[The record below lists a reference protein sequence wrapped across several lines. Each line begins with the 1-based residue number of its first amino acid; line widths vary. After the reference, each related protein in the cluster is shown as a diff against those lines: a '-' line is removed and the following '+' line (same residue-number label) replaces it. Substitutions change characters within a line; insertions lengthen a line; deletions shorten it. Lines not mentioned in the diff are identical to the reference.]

1 MSDAPCDIHQAPDA
15 LTLAQD
21 LARRV
26 AEALRAGLAQRG
38 QALLVVSGGSTP
50 VPFFEAL
57 SQAPLDWSRVSIT
70 LADERWVPPDH
81 ADSNERLVRA
91 HLLRGLAAQ
100 ARFVPLKNEESSV
113 ERGLPGIESTVA
125 ALPWPADAVVLG
137 MGGDAHTASLFP
149 RAPELAQ
156 ALDGTRPERCLA
168 VGVPAAPNVP
178 VPRISLSRCALLDA
192 RWLALH
198 VTGRAKWF
206 VLEQA
211 LKPGPLEDMPVRLAL
226 HQSKVPCQVFYA
238 D

>member
-1 MSDAPCDIHQAPDA
+1 M
-15 LTLAQD
+15 TLAQD
-21 LARRV
+21 LAHRV

-57 SQAPLDWSRVSIT
+57 SQAPLDWLHVSIT

-81 ADSNERLVRA
+81 ADSNERLVRR
-91 HLLRGLAAQ
+91 HLLRGAAAQ
-100 ARFVPLKNEESSV
+100 ARFVPLHNQAASAT
-113 ERGLPGIESTVA
+113 RGLPEIESAVA

-156 ALDGTRPERCLA
+156 ALDDTRPERCLA
-168 VGVPAAPNVP
+168 VGVPASPNVP
-178 VPRISLSRCALLDA
+178 VARISLNRRSLLDTA
-192 RWLALH
+192 WLAVH

-211 LKPGPLEDMPVRLAL
+211 LEEGPVEDMPVRLAL

>member
-1 MSDAPCDIHQAPDA
+1 MSDAPCEIHQAPDA

-26 AEALRAGLAQRG
+26 AEALRAGLAQQG

-57 SQAPLDWSRVSIT
+57 SQAPLDWPRVSIT

-81 ADSNERLVRA
+81 ADSNERLVRR
-91 HLLRGLAAQ
+91 HLLRGPAAQ
-100 ARFVPLKNEESSV
+100 ARFVPLHNQAGSAT
-113 ERGLPGIESTVA
+113 RGLAEIEAAVA

-156 ALDGTRPERCLA
+156 ALDDARPERCLA

-178 VPRISLSRCALLDA
+178 VARISLNRRTLLDTGL
-192 RWLALH
+192 LAVH

-211 LKPGPLEDMPVRLAL
+211 LEDGPVEDMPVRLAL
-226 HQSKVPCQVFYA
+226 CQSKVPCQVFYA

>member
-1 MSDAPCDIHQAPDA
+1 MSDAPCEIHQAPDA

-57 SQAPLDWSRVSIT
+57 SQMPLDWPRVSIT
-70 LADERWVPPDH
+70 LADERWVPRDH
-81 ADSNERLVRA
+81 ADRNERLVRL
-91 HLLRGLAAQ
+91 HLLRGLADQ
-100 ARFVPLKNEESSV
+100 ARFVPLKNQESSV
-113 ERGLPGIESTVA
+113 THGLPGIEAAVN

-149 RAPELAQ
+149 RAPELAL
-156 ALDGTRPERCLA
+156 ALDDTRPERCLA
-168 VGVPAAPNVP
+168 VGVPAPPNVP
-178 VPRISLSRCALLDA
+178 VARISLSRRALLDTHLGGGT
-192 RWLALH
+192 LA
-198 VTGRAKWF
+198 GRPRGF
-206 VLEQA
+206 VLGQA
-211 LKPGPLEDMPVRLAL
+211 REDGPLEDMPIRLAL
-226 HQSKVPCQVFYA
+226 HQSQVPCQVFYA

>member
-1 MSDAPCDIHQAPDA
+1 MSDAPCEIHEAVDA

-21 LARRV
+21 LARCV
-26 AEALRAGLAQRG
+26 ADALRLGLAQRG

-50 VPFFEAL
+50 VPFFDAL
-57 SQAPLDWSRVSIT
+57 AQTALDWPNVSIT

-91 HLLRGLAAQ
+91 HLLQGLAAQ
-100 ARFVPLKNEESSV
+100 ARFVPLKNKESSAA
-113 ERGLPGIESTVA
+113 RGLPGIEAAVA

-149 RAPELAQ
+149 RATELAR
-156 ALDGTRPERCLA
+156 ALDDTRPERCLA
-168 VGVPAAPNVP
+168 VGVPAPPNVP
-178 VPRISLSRCALLDA
+178 VARISLSRRALLDTGL
-192 RWLALH
+192 LAVH
-198 VTGRAKWF
+198 VTGRLKWF

-211 LKPGPLEDMPVRLAL
+211 MDEGPVEDMPVRLAL
-226 HQSKVPCQVFYA
+226 RQSKVPCRVFYA

>member
-1 MSDAPCDIHQAPDA
+1 MSNAPCHIHQAPDA

-57 SQAPLDWSRVSIT
+57 SQVPLDWSRVNVT

-91 HLLRGLAAQ
+91 HLLRGPAAQ
-100 ARFVPLKNEESSV
+100 ARFMPLKNAENSAM
-113 ERGLPGIESTVA
+113 RGLPAIESAVA
-125 ALPWPADAVVLG
+125 TLPWPADAVVLG

-156 ALDGTRPERCLA
+156 ALDDTRPECCLA
-168 VGVPAAPNVP
+168 VDVPAPPNVP
-178 VPRISLSRCALLDA
+178 VARISLSRRALLDTGL
-192 RWLALH
+192 LALH

-211 LKPGPLEDMPVRLAL
+211 LDEGPVEDMPVRLAL